1 MTEKEA
7 LDIVIDLALQSRLT
21 EKDCDGDEVLLEQV
35 YTQLDALNIV
45 NCMYEDMENFNDWKR
60 SVRLGVDT
68 STRW

>member
-45 NCMYEDMENFNDWKR
+45 NCMYEDMENFND
-60 SVRLGVDT
+60 
-68 STRW
+68 